1 MKEEHEK
8 IKEHKK
14 TKEYKPDIFDILWIK
29 VKIPLISIILAL
41 FIGGLI
47 IAISGSNPLLAYK
60 ALFQSALGSV
70 DGFGRT
76 LEKATPLIFSG
87 LAVTFAFKAGLFNI
101 GTQGQLLMGAITSAF
116 LGFAITG
123 LPAIIHIPLAL
134 LGGALAG
141 ALFGSIPGLLKTFT
155 GASEVI
161 TTIMLNYIA
170 INITDYLSN
179 GPLKEVSST
188 NVVARTPQIQASAEI
203 PRFAGLPLGFFI
215 AVLFAIFIW
224 WLLEKTTL
232 GFEIKTAG
240 ISGTSA
246 KYAGIKVSVII
257 VIAMVIS
264 GALAGIGGAVETQGI
279 VGRYQPGFNTG
290 LGFDGITVS
299 LLGKANPI
307 GNIFSAL
314 LIGAM
319 KAGGAKMQFVAG
331 VTPEITNVVQ
341 ALMLF
346 FVAADRVVRWIIRQ
360 KDSDDDGLKI
370 TAGWGN

>member
-1 MKEEHEK
+1 MTKENK
-8 IKEHKK
+8 KKDDQIKERSFGIVGVIWKK
-14 TKEYKPDIFDILWIK
+14 ISVPLTSIF
-29 VKIPLISIILAL
+29 LAL

-47 IAISGSNPLLAYK
+47 MAISGSDPFEAYG
-60 ALFQSALGSV
+60 ALFQSAFG
-70 DGFGRT
+70 DINGWGRT

-101 GTQGQLLMGAITSAF
+101 GTQGQLLMGAITSAY

-141 ALFGSIPGLLKTFT
+141 ALFGSIPGLLKTRT
-155 GASEVI
+155 GAHEVI
-161 TTIMLNYIA
+161 TTIMLNYVA

-179 GPLKEVSST
+179 GPLKEVSSSD
-188 NVVARTPQIQASAEI
+188 VVARTPPIEASAEI
-203 PRFAGLPLGFFI
+203 PQVAGLPLGFFI
-215 AVLFAIFIW
+215 AIIFAVFVW
-224 WLLEKTTL
+224 WILEKTTL
-232 GFEIKTAG
+232 GFEIRTAG
-240 ISGTSA
+240 LSGTAA
-246 KYAGIKVSVII
+246 KYAGIKVTAII
-257 VIAMVIS
+257 VITMVIS
-264 GALAGIGGAVETQGI
+264 GALAGLGGAVETQGI

-290 LGFDGITVS
+290 LGFDGITVA
-299 LLGKANPI
+299 LLGKVHPI

-314 LIGAM
+314 LIGSM
-319 KAGGAKMQFVAG
+319 KAGGAKMQFVAD

-360 KDSDDDGLKI
+360 RETDDEGLKL
-370 TAGWGN
+370 TTGWGN